1 MPPVSVSQISLQPS
15 ALMIAFVPRSRKRFV
30 SE

>member
-1 MPPVSVSQISLQPS
+1 MPPVSVSQISLQCS
-15 ALMIAFVPRSRKRFV
+15 ALMIVLVPRSRKRLV